1 MNFKSLTLAIAATL
15 ALGTAQAQ
23 SLSLSPDSKTV
34 DLGTSFS
41 LDVLASDFAN
51 PILGGGFE
59 LSFDPSVL
67 RLDSVV
73 IPASWEF
80 ARSGGLIDN
89 ASGTLS
95 DAYFATFSAPKAGDF
110 LTATLNFSAIGG
122 GQSKVTLLP
131 NALQPFV
138 EDVTVAVIDPVYKSA
153 QITVTAIPEARAVA
167 LLLAGAGVMV
177 VVGSQRRRQSQG

>member
-1 MNFKSLTLAIAATL
+1 MNFKSLTLALAATL

-23 SLSLSPDSKTV
+23 SLSLSPDAKTV

-51 PILGGGFE
+51 SILGGGFE

-95 DAYFATFSAPKAGDF
+95 DAYFATFSAPKAG
-110 LTATLNFSAIGG
+110 
-122 GQSKVTLLP
+122 
-131 NALQPFV
+131 
-138 EDVTVAVIDPVYKSA
+138 
-153 QITVTAIPEARAVA
+153 
-167 LLLAGAGVMV
+167 
-177 VVGSQRRRQSQG
+177 